1 MKLVVV
7 TAKQST
13 SVNLNDLENR
23 IHINPKGLLGICDCE
38 KNENANTLGKQIIS
52 LVGIRR
58 KLLIRKAG

>member
-23 IHINPKGLLGICDCE
+23 IHNNPKGLLGIAIMRRM
-38 KNENANTLGKQIIS
+38 KMQTLLGS
-52 LVGIRR
+52 RLY
-58 KLLIRKAG
+58 L